1 MLVVYQ
7 SWFES
12 IDTLTH
18 TIQLEESISLFSG
31 SYLVTTPRNMGIQ
44 KRKGNI
50 EITIGT
56 TGFENLTSCINFEM
70 HVSSLKMLLLQV
82 QRTEKI
88 RRN

>member
-1 MLVVYQ
+1 
-7 SWFES
+7 
-12 IDTLTH
+12 
-18 TIQLEESISLFSG
+18 
-31 SYLVTTPRNMGIQ
+31 MGIQ

-50 EITIGT
+50 EITIGI

>member
-18 TIQLEESISLFSG
+18 TIQLEEFISLFSG
-31 SYLVTTPRNMGIQ
+31 SYLVTRPRNMGIQ

-56 TGFENLTSCINFEM
+56 TGFENLTSCINFER

>member
-1 MLVVYQ
+1 
-7 SWFES
+7 
-12 IDTLTH
+12 
-18 TIQLEESISLFSG
+18 
-31 SYLVTTPRNMGIQ
+31 MGIQ

-50 EITIGT
+50 EITIGI
-56 TGFENLTSCINFEM
+56 TGFENLTSCINFER